1 MISLLNQQP
10 TEKVDYQEDGSLD
23 VIECFSTIQ
32 GEGPFAGRP
41 AVFLRL
47 AGCDLACPGCD
58 TQYTVGRHRRTVH
71 NLVDLIWSLRR
82 FPLVVLTGGEP
93 FRQNL
98 TPLVTLL
105 LANQA
110 EVQIETNGTLFLP
123 GFPYDGVS
131 IVCSPKTTKVNKML
145 QPHIHH
151 LKYIIEHGEVYAKD
165 GLPTTVLG
173 ARISPAR
180 PWRSFRGEIWLQPMD
195 SQNEEENKLNV
206 QQAVQSCM
214 KHNYR
219 MSLQTHK
226 ILGLA

>member
-23 VIECFSTIQ
+23 VIEAFDTLQ

-47 AGCDLACPGCD
+47 AGCDLQCPGCD

-110 EVQIETNGTLFLP
+110 EVQIESNATLYLP
-123 GFPYDGVS
+123 NFPYDGVTL
-131 IVCSPKTTKVNKML
+131 VASPKTPSINKQL
-145 QPHIHH
+145 KPHVSD
-151 LKYIIEHGEVYAKD
+151 LKYVVAADKIDLKD
-165 GLPTTVLG
+165 GLPTSVLG
-173 ARISPAR
+173 ANIRPAR
-180 PWRSFRGEIWLQPMD
+180 PWSGFKGTIWLSPED
-195 SQNEEENKLNV
+195 SQDEQQNKLNM
-206 QQAVQSCM
+206 QQAIASCM
-214 KHNYR
+214 KHGYR
-219 MSLQTHK
+219 ISMQMHK
-226 ILGLA
+226 IWGLP